1 MRTKDKNKIRLTNV
15 LFILDLDVSLL
26 LDKRIYYKDLRE
38 YFDKNS
44 I

>member
-1 MRTKDKNKIRLTNV
+1 MRAKDKNKTHLINV
-15 LFILDLDVSLL
+15 LFILDLDISLL
-26 LDKRIYYKDLRE
+26 LDKRIYCKNLRK